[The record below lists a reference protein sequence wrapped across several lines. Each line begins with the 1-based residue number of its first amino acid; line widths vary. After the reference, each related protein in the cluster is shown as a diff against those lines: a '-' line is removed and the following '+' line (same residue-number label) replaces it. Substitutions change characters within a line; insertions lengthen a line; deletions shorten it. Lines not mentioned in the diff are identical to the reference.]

1 MVIALVLVTCGLA
14 AMVTVGVVTIVEDVI
29 VALVLVT

>member
-1 MVIALVLVTCGLA
+1 MLVTWGLG